1 MAGESDRPLDMLSTM
16 AGGGMGEGRG
26 VHGGLGR
33 SGAMMTL
40 AGVAAKA
47 VQGRDHPPE
56 EDDVP
61 GAYDPYQAERLDSR
75 HAETAIR
82 AMFAAVNAE
91 AGGDSAERARLLRDL
106 EQAGATEEERRHV
119 ERELAANA
127 SLETVVGEVDNAET
141 AEQVYAASI
150 AALSPDSEASRRYL
164 RELRACLTM
173 KYYGRLW
180 HRHAGSGGNER
191 VRRHLQHFSRAVRGC
206 GSGGGSGWWRC
217 QKWLRCANVAVAG
230 RSL

>member
-164 RELRACLTM
+164 RELRE
-173 KYYGRLW
+173 RLDLPEDTIDDQQRDL
-180 HRHAGSGGNER
+180 HMPR
-191 VRRHLQHFSRAVRGC
+191 
-206 GSGGGSGWWRC
+206 
-217 QKWLRCANVAVAG
+217 
-230 RSL
+230 